1 MSLNATPD
9 NLYPLATAGGIAIPL
24 DVARPLAYYPVTNLA
39 AELSLTLPQEIN
51 VCEVIFNADV
61 VVYSGTWPG
70 TPVNGASVV
79 DAYRCVAGLAY
90 DLALP
95 KNIKIRPVGGAASG
109 HINVVETWVQL
120 QNTNY
125 GAS

>member
-24 DVARPLAYYPVTNLA
+24 SVARPKAHYIVSGLVS
-39 AELSLTLPQEIN
+39 ELILSLPQEIN
-51 VCEVIFNADV
+51 VCECTFDV
-61 VVYSGTWPG
+61 DTYVYSGTWVAPS
-70 TPVNGASVV
+70 NGVALQ
-79 DAYRCVAGLAY
+79 DAYLCKAGILY

-95 KNIKIRPVGGAASG
+95 QGIKIRPKAGAVNG

>member
-9 NLYPLATAGGIAIPL
+9 NLFPLSTAAGVAIPL
-24 DVARPLAYYPVTNLA
+24 SVARPKLHIPIISLAGELA
-39 AELSLTLPQEIN
+39 VTLPLEVNI
-51 VCEVIFNADV
+51 CECIFNVDTY
-61 VVYSGTWPG
+61 VYEGTWS
-70 TPVNGASVV
+70 TPVNGVAKPET
-79 DAYRCVAGLAY
+79 YLCIAGLAY

-95 KNIKIRPVGGAASG
+95 ATFKVRPKAGAVSG

>member
-9 NLYPLATAGGIAIPL
+9 NLFPLATAAGVAIPL
-24 DVARPLAYYPVTNLA
+24 SVVRPKVHYPI
-39 AELSLTLPQEIN
+39 LSLVSEVAITLPQDIN
-51 VCEVIFNADV
+51 VCECTFEVDTYI
-61 VVYSGTWPG
+61 YSGIWIAPA
-70 TPVNGASVV
+70 NGVAFQ
-79 DAYRCVAGLAY
+79 DAYLCKAGMLY

-95 KNIKIRPVGGAASG
+95 QNIKVRPKSGATNG

>member
-1 MSLNATPD
+1 MAQGATPD
-9 NLYPLATAGGIAIPL
+9 NLYPLATAAGVAIPL
-24 DVARPLAYYPVTNLA
+24 AVARPKLHIPFIGQVAEVVINLPLDSNICECIFEQDAYIY
-39 AELSLTLPQEIN
+39 E
-51 VCEVIFNADV
+51 
-61 VVYSGTWPG
+61 GTWS
-70 TPVNGASVV
+70 TPVSGVPMDTV
-79 DAYRCVAGLAY
+79 HLCKAGLAY

-95 KNIKIRPVGGAASG
+95 SSFKVRPRAGALDG